1 MGMQANNNNTNT
13 NIKKNNIAII
23 YCRLSRVPDAERGVM
38 SLDSQE
44 FSIKRFLETRNL
56 GVFSI
61 FKNTGSAFKT
71 PQTELK
77 SFLKTC
83 KNKMLV
89 VYEPN
94 RLSRNILNF
103 AEIAK
108 ICIKNKHKIAIVNIN
123 NIFDLNDRVDY
134 NNLKN
139 MIEIAQRESE
149 EMGRRISRTY
159 QYKKSREPV
168 WGQMRDDRD
177 RIVDNPREQKIN
189 LLIRLLGSK
198 GSNINEIR
206 NLVHELGVTA
216 NKEPF
221 EIVYHT
227 RGATEEIGDKLPEAM
242 SIKNIIDTLK
252 IYEIKRRRRLNWTF
266 DEITTILRTNQI
278 RRQVDVNVDDL
289 CADFNTVIN
298 SNPIPVQRVPVP
310 TQNIVPEW
318 IKIWYV
324 PSIGLPP
331 GLRIPEGMTL
341 PTTECEIWIPK
352 I

>member
-1 MGMQANNNNTNT
+1 MYTKLWVMTFIINN
-13 NIKKNNIAII
+13 KKNIAIV
-23 YCRLSRVPDAERGVM
+23 YCRISRIPDAERGVM

-44 FSIKRFLETRNL
+44 FAIKRFLETHKL

-77 SFLKTC
+77 TFLKTC
-83 KNKMLV
+83 KNKILV
-89 VYEPN
+89 VFEPN
-94 RLSRNILNF
+94 RLSRSILNF
-103 AEIAK
+103 TEIAK
-108 ICIKNKHKIAIVNIN
+108 ICIKNKHKIAIVSMNS
-123 NIFDLNDRVDY
+123 IFDMNDRTDY

-139 MIEIAQRESE
+139 MIEISQRESE
-149 EMGRRISRTY
+149 EMGRRISRSY

-168 WGQMRDDRD
+168 WGKMRDDRD
-177 RIVDNPREQKIN
+177 RIIDNPREQKIN
-189 LLIRLLGSK
+189 LLIRLLGTK
-198 GSNINEIR
+198 DSNIEEIR
-206 NLVHELGVTA
+206 NLVNELGVTE

-221 EIVYHT
+221 EIVYHIKET
-227 RGATEEIGDKLPEAM
+227 TEEIGDKLPEAM

-252 IYEIKRRRRLNWTF
+252 IYEIKRRRRLNWTN
-266 DEITTILRTNQI
+266 DEITTILSSNQI
-278 RRQVDVNVDDL
+278 RRHIDLNVDNL
-289 CADFNTVIN
+289 CNDFNTVIN
-298 SNPIPVQRVPVP
+298 SNPIPVPVP
-310 TQNIVPEW
+310 MQNIVPEW

-352 I
+352 M